1 MEDHRCN
8 SIVID
13 STHAVSELCVCCADT
28 GTDKGVL
35 RKDGK
40 GHRHP
45 YTIPYT
51 LLFEPMRAKPIKFL
65 ELGVFRGASVVAWR
79 SYFKRARIY
88 GYDND
93 AAALACIPTL
103 PHAFMSNVDVSNRET
118 LVRALER
125 DTADGEL
132 FDVILDDA
140 AHDVTHQT
148 LLIQE
153 GLRFVKP
160 GGLMIIEDVF
170 RDRPEADYVP
180 ALESAIAAGTITF
193 YTFIVCDHVDRW
205 SPGWNNDK
213 MLVLFRK

>member
-13 STHAVSELCVCCADT
+13 STHAVSELCVLCAHT
-28 GTDKGVL
+28 GADKGVL
-35 RKDGK
+35 RKDNG

-45 YTIPYT
+45 YTVPYA
-51 LLFEPMRAKPIKFL
+51 LLFEPLRAKPIKFL
-65 ELGVFRGASVVAWR
+65 ELGVFRGASMVAWR
-79 SYFKRARIY
+79 RYFEKARIY
-88 GYDND
+88 GYDSD
-93 AAALACIPTL
+93 TAAMSCVPSL
-103 PHAFMSNVDVSNRET
+103 PNTSLSEVDVSNKEA
-118 LVRALER
+118 LLKALER

-140 AHDVTHQT
+140 AHEVAHQT

-170 RDRPEADYVP
+170 RDKPEADYIP
-180 ALESAIAAGTITF
+180 ALESAIAAGAISF

>member
-1 MEDHRCN
+1 
-8 SIVID
+8 
-13 STHAVSELCVCCADT
+13 L
-28 GTDKGVL
+28 
-35 RKDGK
+35 
-40 GHRHP
+40 
-45 YTIPYT
+45 
-51 LLFEPMRAKPIKFL
+51 RAKPIKFL

-79 SYFKRARIY
+79 NYFAKARLY

-93 AAALACIPTL
+93 AAAMACVPSL
-103 PHAFMSNVDVSNRET
+103 PQTSLSEVDVSDKET
-118 LVRALER
+118 LLKALER

-170 RDRPEADYVP
+170 RDRPEAEYIP
-180 ALESAIAAGTITF
+180 ALESAIAAGTISF